1 MILEARIIGIK
12 CAKNYDYRF
21 RFFKIHKIKQTSL
34 FRDTVTIRKS
44 NMHYSV
50 RNSRCRPYKK
60 HYTECFLSVRNSSV
74 QIVGND

>member
-12 CAKNYDYRF
+12 CAKTMIIDSGFSSYIRLNRR
-21 RFFKIHKIKQTSL
+21 RFFET
-34 FRDTVTIRKS
+34 RCTIRKS